1 MKTTQL
7 KQPTGTW
14 EEDIIKATKNK
25 TLYLIF
31 KQIFKENC
39 ELQAENE
46 QLKKEIEF
54 LRSVQDKKD
63 KPVPMVIHFYKNAKF
78 GNGGKK

>member
-1 MKTTQL
+1 MEM
-7 KQPTGTW
+7 

-25 TLYLIF
+25 TLYLIY

-46 QLKKEIEF
+46 QLKKEIEL

-63 KPVPMVIHFYKNAKF
+63 KPVHMVIHFYKNAKF
-78 GNGGKK
+78 GNGNKK